1 MIATQEV
8 SHFGEVNG
16 LALEEPGQF
25 SGVGRLLTAVSTV
38 LHETLDR
45 FENAS
50 GKVTQTVLTRG
61 NPADHE
67 LIQALQNFD
76 RIHQEFSAIKH
87 MITHC
92 ATASVEGRLADNER
106 WGQDAV
112 AGITLT
118 DVKQRLLACLGET
131 VPQPVAEPMGE
142 EAVF

>member
-1 MIATQEV
+1 MIAIQNV
-8 SHFGEVNG
+8 SHVGEADS
-16 LALEEPGQF
+16 LASEEPGQF
-25 SGVGRLLTAVSTV
+25 SGVGRLLSAVSTV

-45 FENAS
+45 FEDAS
-50 GKVTQTVLTRG
+50 GRVTQTVLMRG

-92 ATASVEGRLADNER
+92 ATASAEGRLADNAQ

-118 DVKQRLLACLGET
+118 DVKLRLLACLGET
-131 VPQPVAEPMGE
+131 MPQPAADAMGE
-142 EAVF
+142 EVVF

>member
-1 MIATQEV
+1 MVATQNV
-8 SHFGEVNG
+8 SHFADLDG
-16 LALEEPGQF
+16 LALQVPGQF
-25 SGVGRLLTAVSTV
+25 SGVGRLLSAVSTV

-50 GKVTQTVLTRG
+50 GRVAQSVLTRG

-92 ATASVEGRLADNER
+92 ATASAEGRLADNAQ

-131 VPQPVAEPMGE
+131 MPQPAAEPMGE
-142 EAVF
+142 EVVF

>member
-1 MIATQEV
+1 MIATQDV
-8 SHFGEVNG
+8 SHFGEIDG
-16 LALEEPGQF
+16 LALQGPDQF
-25 SGVGRLLTAVSTV
+25 SGVGRLLNAVSTV

-87 MITHC
+87 MINHA
-92 ATASVEGRLADNER
+92 ATASSEGRLADHSQ

-112 AGITLT
+112 NGITLT
-118 DVKQRLLACLGET
+118 DVKQRLLDCLSAAPRE
-131 VPQPVAEPMGE
+131 PLPDPVDA

>member
-1 MIATQEV
+1 MIATQDV
-8 SHFGEVNG
+8 SHFGEIDG
-16 LALEEPGQF
+16 LALQGPDQF
-25 SGVGRLLTAVSTV
+25 SGVGRLLNAVSTV

-87 MITHC
+87 MINHA
-92 ATASVEGRLADNER
+92 ATASSEGRLADHSQ

-112 AGITLT
+112 NGITLT
-118 DVKQRLLACLGET
+118 DVKQRLLACMRERPVESAVEPAGED
-131 VPQPVAEPMGE
+131 
-142 EAVF
+142 AVF

>member
-8 SHFGEVNG
+8 SHFGEVDG
-16 LALEEPGQF
+16 LTLGASGQF
-25 SGVGRLLTAVSTV
+25 SGVGRLLSAVSTV

-92 ATASVEGRLADNER
+92 ATASAEGRLADHSQ

-112 AGITLT
+112 DGITLT
-118 DVKQRLLACLGET
+118 DVKQRLLACLSDTAPE
-131 VPQPVAEPMGE
+131 PIAEPVGE

>member
-8 SHFGEVNG
+8 SHFGEVDG
-16 LALEEPGQF
+16 LALQEPDQF
-25 SGVGRLLTAVSTV
+25 SGVGRLLSAVSTV

-92 ATASVEGRLADNER
+92 ATASVEGRLADNEQ
-106 WGQDAV
+106 WSQDAV

-131 VPQPVAEPMGE
+131 MPRPVAEPMGE
-142 EAVF
+142 EVVF

>member
-1 MIATQEV
+1 MIAIQNV
-8 SHFGEVNG
+8 SHVGEVDG

-25 SGVGRLLTAVSTV
+25 SGVGRLLSAVSTV

-45 FENAS
+45 FEDAS
-50 GKVTQTVLTRG
+50 GRVTQTVLTRG

-92 ATASVEGRLADNER
+92 ATASAEGRLADNAQ

-118 DVKQRLLACLGET
+118 DVKLRLLACLGEPM
-131 VPQPVAEPMGE
+131 PQPAAEAMGE
-142 EAVF
+142 EVVF

>member
-1 MIATQEV
+1 MIAAQEV
-8 SHFGEVNG
+8 SHFGEGNG
-16 LALEEPGQF
+16 LALQEQDQF
-25 SGVGRLLTAVSTV
+25 SGVGRLLNAVSTV

-61 NPADHE
+61 NPADHD

-87 MITHC
+87 MITHA
-92 ATASVEGRLADNER
+92 ATASVEGRLADHSQ

-112 AGITLT
+112 DGITLT
-118 DVKQRLLACLGET
+118 DVKQRLLACMRER
-131 VPQPVAEPMGE
+131 PVESAAEPAGE
-142 EAVF
+142 DAVF